1 MSYPKTARAAVLTGY
16 GNPIQIRELRVPVLE
31 DGAIL
36 VRVAAATMC
45 GTDVHIAEGH
55 LSGPGLS
62 LLPLVLGHEIVG
74 TVVALG
80 ADRRTDSLG
89 RPLAEGD
96 LIAWSYAWCDS
107 CYWCTVVK
115 QPTLCANRRMYG
127 WGPCDIAPFLT
138 GGFAE
143 YAYVMP
149 RCRTVKVPAGLTP
162 PLAASATCALRT
174 AVHAFEAIGVLRPS
188 DTVVV
193 QGAGPVG
200 LYAVA
205 CALAAG
211 VRRVVSIGAPEQRL
225 AVARAW
231 GADTVFDIAATTA
244 AERRDAV
251 LELTEGRGADVV
263 LECAGVAEAF
273 TEALDLARRG
283 GKVAV
288 IGASDP
294 RPSLVSATHF
304 NLRQVS
310 VVGTVA
316 ADISHYYRAME
327 FLVRQGERF
336 DFSAVLGDRFGLH
349 QIDDAFDAIRA
360 GSMKPVV
367 TPM

>member
-1 MSYPKTARAAVLTGY
+1 
-16 GNPIQIRELRVPVLE
+16 
-31 DGAIL
+31 
-36 VRVAAATMC
+36 
-45 GTDVHIAEGH
+45 
-55 LSGPGLS
+55 
-62 LLPLVLGHEIVG
+62 
-74 TVVALG
+74 
-80 ADRRTDSLG
+80 
-89 RPLAEGD
+89 
-96 LIAWSYAWCDS
+96 
-107 CYWCTVVK
+107 
-115 QPTLCANRRMYG
+115 
-127 WGPCDIAPFLT
+127 
-138 GGFAE
+138 
-143 YAYVMP
+143 
-149 RCRTVKVPAGLTP
+149 
-162 PLAASATCALRT
+162 
-174 AVHAFEAIGVLRPS
+174 VHAFEAIGVLRPS

-231 GADTVFDIAATTA
+231 GADTVLDIASTTA
-244 AERRDAV
+244 AERRDVV
-251 LELTEGRGADVV
+251 LDLTEGRGADVV

-273 TEALDLARRG
+273 TEALELVRRG

-294 RPSLVSATHF
+294 RPSHVSATHF

-327 FLVRQGERF
+327 FLVRHGERF
-336 DFSAVLGDRFGLH
+336 EFSAVLGDRFGLH

-367 TPM
+367 APA